1 VSNPSP
7 VSRGA
12 LTLVAT
18 PIGNLGDL
26 SPRAVEAL
34 RHASVIACEDTRR
47 TRGLL
52 SHLSIRTPRMIV
64 VNEHTEH
71 SEADKIADLVDEG
84 HQVALVSDAGTP
96 AVSDPGQRVVAAVL
110 ARGGHIEVIPGPS
123 AVLAAL
129 IASGLDTHRFCVDGF
144 LPRSGSARRER
155 LDELAR
161 EPRTTVLYE
170 APHRLHSTL
179 RDLLDGLGP
188 ARRIVIARELTK
200 LHEQW
205 WRGTLD
211 DAVRDWEHQ
220 EARGEFVL
228 VVEGWT
234 TGASDAPDLVS
245 AIAAELAAGES
256 PSRAA
261 AAVASALGVPKK
273 VAYQEALAQSAS
285 ASDTNSPSI
294 VAERTKS

>member
-1 VSNPSP
+1 VTSP
-7 VSRGA
+7 PNAERGA

-34 RHASVIACEDTRR
+34 RRASVICCEDTRR

-52 SHLSIRTPRMIV
+52 SHLSIRTPRLIV

-71 SEADKIADLVDEG
+71 DEADKVADLVSEG

-96 AVSDPGQRVVAAVL
+96 AVSDPGQRVVVAVL
-110 ARGGHIEVIPGPS
+110 ARGGAIEVIPGPS
-123 AVLAAL
+123 AALAAL

-144 LPRSGSARRER
+144 LPRSGSARHER

-170 APHRLHSTL
+170 APHRLHATL
-179 RDLLDGLGP
+179 RDLLAVLGP
-188 ARRIVIARELTK
+188 TRRIVIARELTK

-205 WRGTLD
+205 WRGTLA
-211 DAVRDWEHQ
+211 DAVADWEHQ

-228 VVEGWT
+228 VLEGWT
-234 TGASDAPDLVS
+234 NLATDAPDLAV

-261 AAVASALGVPKK
+261 AAVAAALGVPKR
-273 VAYQEALAQSAS
+273 VAYQEALDQSS
-285 ASDTNSPSI
+285 AADSTNP
-294 VAERTKS
+294 

>member
-1 VSNPSP
+1 VRSSDTAPDPAREPDN
-7 VSRGA
+7 GC

-26 SPRAVEAL
+26 APRAVEAL
-34 RHASVIACEDTRR
+34 RRASVIACEDTRR

-52 SHLSIRTPRMIV
+52 SHLSIRTPRLIV

-71 SEADKIADLVDEG
+71 SEADNVAELVANG

-110 ARGGHIEVIPGPS
+110 ARNGRIEVIPGPS
-123 AVLAAL
+123 AVLTAL

-144 LPRSGSARRER
+144 LPRSGAARRQR
-155 LDELAR
+155 LDALAS
-161 EPRTTVLYE
+161 EQRTTVLYE
-170 APHRLHSTL
+170 APHRLHETL
-179 RDLLDGLGP
+179 ADLADGLGSE
-188 ARRIVIARELTK
+188 RRIVIARELTK

-205 WRGTLD
+205 WRGTAGA
-211 DAVRDWEHQ
+211 AVVEWASVEP
-220 EARGEFVL
+220 RGEFVL
-228 VVEGWT
+228 VVEG
-234 TGASDAPDLVS
+234 AQMSDDLAPDVAG

-261 AAVASALGVPKK
+261 AAVASALGVPKRL
-273 VAYQEALAQSAS
+273 AYAEALAQAS
-285 ASDTNSPSI
+285 VGTNSS
-294 VAERTKS
+294 T